1 MIAERSITTQKI
13 IEAISA
19 KANKVGFVVDTELT
33 EALQFLET
41 NGIPNNKHE
50 DYKYCN
56 MDAVFKKEFKNIAQ
70 EFNEIKNT
78 DVKPYK
84 LEEAIN
90 LVVANGTYNE
100 SLSDK
105 IIVKG
110 ITIKCL
116 NDLIGNISPV
126 GNLAKSN
133 SDAFVALSN
142 AFSGNG
148 IYVQV
153 QKGNLIPM
161 PINIIYINS
170 AKEESLINPRSFIH
184 IQPNAE
190 VTITER
196 FINVGKKVFSN
207 FLSEKLI
214 EENAKLTSYS
224 IQEEGNE
231 SFSVNTNQVKVG
243 RYATYDNTTITLS
256 GQLVR
261 NNHNVVIAGENSQSH
276 LNGLFLTSGT
286 QLVDNHTL
294 MDHQVPNCESSE
306 LYKGVINEKSVGV
319 FNGKIYVRKDA
330 QKTNAYQSS
339 KNILLSDDGTIN
351 TKPQLE
357 IYADDVKCSHGTSTG
372 KIDENALFYLKARGI
387 GDESARK
394 LLLAAFANEV
404 VDKIQI
410 ESLKTHL
417 ETELNKLY

>member
-1 MIAERSITTQKI
+1 MIAERSITAQKI
-13 IEAISA
+13 IESISV
-19 KANKVGFVVDTELT
+19 KANKVGFVIEAELT
-33 EALQFLET
+33 EALQYLET
-41 NGIPNNKHE
+41 KGIPNNKHE

-56 MDAVFKKEFKNIAQ
+56 MDAVFKKEFKNIVQ
-70 EFNEIKNT
+70 EYNEIKNS

-90 LVVANGTYNE
+90 LVVANGNYNE

-116 NDLIGNISPV
+116 NDLSGKDSRIGS
-126 GNLAKSN
+126 LAKS
-133 SDAFVALSN
+133 SADAFISLSN

-148 IYVQV
+148 IYLQV
-153 QKGNLIPM
+153 QKGNVIQM

-170 AKEESLINPRSFIH
+170 TKAESMINPRSFIH
-184 IQPNAE
+184 IEANAE
-190 VTITER
+190 VTISER
-196 FINVGKKVFSN
+196 FANVGKKSFSN
-207 FLSEKLI
+207 FVSEKLV

-224 IQEEGNE
+224 IQEEGTE

-243 RYATYDNTTITLS
+243 RYATYDNTTVTLS

-261 NNHNVVIAGENSQSH
+261 NNHNVLIAGENSQSH

-306 LYKGVINEKSVGV
+306 LYKGVINEKSIGV

-339 KNILLSDDGTIN
+339 KNILLSDDATIN

-387 GDESARK
+387 GEESARK

-410 ESLKTHL
+410 ESLRMHL
-417 ETELNKLY
+417 ETKLNNLY

>member
-190 VTITER
+190 VTIAER